1 MTAAQVAETWAVG
14 YQRLL
19 EGYLHRDPDDHTIYE
34 LDNPGLKP
42 VTTLR
47 HD

>member
-1 MTAAQVAETWAVG
+1 MTAAQVAETWAAG
-14 YQRLL
+14 YERLL
-19 EGYLHRDPDDHTIYE
+19 EGYLHPDDHTIYE
-34 LDNPGLKP
+34 LDTPGLKP